1 MKYLRLK
8 WMKAIIT
15 AALMLSAGI
24 CYSCSHREEGGFYGI
39 QEETLILS
47 GEGPSVQDGP
57 SDSAPGDTD
66 EVQTQE
72 EETEETGPQDSREET
87 KTMCFVHIS
96 GAVWHPGVYELEEG
110 SRIYQAVEAAGGFL
124 PEADEGYLNLAAL
137 IADGMKITV
146 LTKEEAQSAGAWEA
160 DEGGSG
166 QQKET
171 VSEKVN
177 INTATKDQLMT
188 LTGIGEV
195 RAEDI
200 IAYRQE
206 HGPFRQIEDI
216 MQVSGI
222 KEAAFAKIKD
232 DITV

>member
-1 MKYLRLK
+1 
-8 WMKAIIT
+8 
-15 AALMLSAGI
+15 
-24 CYSCSHREEGGFYGI
+24 
-39 QEETLILS
+39 
-47 GEGPSVQDGP
+47 
-57 SDSAPGDTD
+57 
-66 EVQTQE
+66 
-72 EETEETGPQDSREET
+72 
-87 KTMCFVHIS
+87 MCFVHIN

>member
-1 MKYLRLK
+1 
-8 WMKAIIT
+8 
-15 AALMLSAGI
+15 
-24 CYSCSHREEGGFYGI
+24 
-39 QEETLILS
+39 
-47 GEGPSVQDGP
+47 
-57 SDSAPGDTD
+57 
-66 EVQTQE
+66 
-72 EETEETGPQDSREET
+72 
-87 KTMCFVHIS
+87 MCFVHIS

>member
-1 MKYLRLK
+1 MDYRKK
-8 WMKAIIT
+8 PW
-15 AALMLSAGI
+15 G
-24 CYSCSHREEGGFYGI
+24 CRE
-39 QEETLILS
+39 
-47 GEGPSVQDGP
+47 
-57 SDSAPGDTD
+57 
-66 EVQTQE
+66 
-72 EETEETGPQDSREET
+72 
-87 KTMCFVHIS
+87 
-96 GAVWHPGVYELEEG
+96 
-110 SRIYQAVEAAGGFL
+110 
-124 PEADEGYLNLAAL
+124 
-137 IADGMKITV
+137 
-146 LTKEEAQSAGAWEA
+146 KEEAQSAGAWKA

>member
-47 GEGPSVQDGP
+47 GEGPLVQDGP
-57 SDSAPGDTD
+57 SDSASGETD

-87 KTMCFVHIS
+87 KTMCFVHIN

-177 INTATKDQLMT
+177 INTATKDPLMT
-188 LTGIGEV
+188 LTGSGEV

-200 IAYRQE
+200 IAYRKE
-206 HGPFRQIEDI
+206 NGPFRQIEDI